1 MGFIRNV
8 ACTHGKKIR
17 KCILR
22 DYADLAETE
31 KEEIYN
37 WVCHVLIMLQFED
50 YAQAFVK
57 LVQIKVALICG
68 TKYNKKASEN
78 LRDLDL
84 TGSDDW
90 I

>member
-1 MGFIRNV
+1 V
-8 ACTHGKKIR
+8 KKQIEERISITKSHKPCFNGGMRIR
-17 KCILR
+17 KCIWR

-57 LVQIKVALICG
+57 DERQGAISFIKHKLKKHKLIF
-68 TKYNKKASEN
+68 T
-78 LRDLDL
+78 LP
-84 TGSDDW
+84 
-90 I
+90 

>member
-1 MGFIRNV
+1 MSDLHSIDLFDVLAWVLPEMLAVLLMR
-8 ACTHGKKIR
+8 IR

-22 DYADLAETE
+22 DYADLVETE

-57 LVQIKVALICG
+57 DERQGAISLIKHKLIF
-68 TKYNKKASEN
+68 T
-78 LRDLDL
+78 LP
-84 TGSDDW
+84 
-90 I
+90 